1 MWQAVWNN
9 QVIAKSDNTVV
20 VEGNQYFPMES
31 VNQEFLVPSEMT
43 SSCPWKGDANYFDL
57 VVDGETNKDAVWIY
71 KNPKERATQIAGH
84 VAFWRGVQVTEL

>member
-43 SSCPWKGDANYFDL
+43 SSCPWKGEANYFDL
-57 VVDGETNKDAVWIY
+57 VVDGETNKDAIWIY